1 MPTVATDNLYSILGV
16 APNAT
21 QREIRDAYRSRARD
35 MHPDKVPAADRDR
48 ASQQMAE
55 LNAAWEVLSDSVK
68 RAKYDADRS
77 GDSKRSEQYFPH
89 VEPRPVSV
97 APAQFPWRP
106 ALFFAVVGII
116 VVLVLNAYASPSSPS
131 QPDQLLQP
139 GSCVTIDATD
149 AVSEVRCDVAH
160 DGVVRL
166 LIGFDFVCPSDTEA
180 HRDRQGMGTACVDR
194 TLRTR

>member
-1 MPTVATDNLYSILGV
+1 MPTVATDDLYSILGV
-16 APNAT
+16 APSAS

-35 MHPDKVPAADRDR
+35 MHPDKVAAGDRER
-48 ASQQMAE
+48 ASQLMAE
-55 LNAAWEVLSDSVK
+55 LNAAWEVLSDTTK
-68 RAKYDADRS
+68 RSRYDDERS
-77 GDSKRSEQYFPH
+77 GRRKEREHYVPH
-89 VEPRPVSV
+89 VEPRPVSA

-116 VVLVLNAYASPSSPS
+116 VVLVLNAYASPSSPA

-139 GSCVTIDATD
+139 GSCVTIDVTD

-160 DGVVRL
+160 DGVVRV
-166 LIGFDFVCPSDTEA
+166 LIGFDLVCPSDTEP

-194 TLRTR
+194 SLRTR